1 MQANRN
7 WRATLEVW
15 LMEKIS
21 IGPLDEKQ
29 AAKFLGL
36 KSSRLLQAWRSRRT
50 GPAWVRVGRQI
61 RYQPQDLTAYLNA
74 NRVDP
79 RAVSE

>member
-1 MQANRN
+1 M
-7 WRATLEVW
+7 
-15 LMEKIS
+15 KIIS
-21 IGPLDEKQ
+21 IRPLDEKQ
-29 AAKFLGL
+29 AAAFLGL
-36 KSSRLLQAWRSRRT
+36 KSSRLLQAWRCRRI

-79 RAVSE
+79 KAVSE

>member
-1 MQANRN
+1 
-7 WRATLEVW
+7 
-15 LMEKIS
+15 MENS
-21 IGPLDEKQ
+21 IAPLDEKQ
-29 AAKFLGL
+29 AAAFLGL
-36 KSSRLLQAWRSRRT
+36 KSSRLLQAWRCRRT

-79 RAVSE
+79 EAVSE